1 MAYET
6 PSVGARHTPNFKAAS
21 VRELEA
27 QLRRDQDK
35 QAAERQARLDAI
47 EQRCRE
53 IDELEGVK

>member
-1 MAYET
+1 
-6 PSVGARHTPNFKAAS
+6 
-21 VRELEA
+21 LEA